1 MSSIIRVLS
10 DITINQIAAGEVIE
24 SPASVVKELVE
35 NSLDA
40 GAKKIVVEVQGG
52 GLHSLRISD
61 DGIGMNRDD
70 ALLCLERHAT
80 SKIHDAKDLF
90 EIQTMGFR
98 GEALASISSISKMT
112 LTTSTQEI
120 GVQLEVDGGKIQS
133 VTPYPRNRGTT
144 IEVRHLFFNV
154 PARKKFQKSPVA
166 LFSEITRVITTLSL
180 GYPDVSFEL
189 YHQENLAFST
199 PVTEKTE
206 VLAQLQGR
214 IGSILGDPFSANV
227 VHVDITD
234 DPFSIKGIIG
244 MPENTRHNR
253 SGQYLFINRR
263 PVVSPPISFAIRD
276 AYGTRIGADRHPIY
290 VLHVDMPYHLLD
302 VNVHPQKKEVRLS
315 QEGWIKQVLQKAI
328 QKSLEKR
335 PEENL
340 PESKPIFADF
350 AFEEPDFSFFARKE
364 AHSTPSPF
372 AYREAAPSE
381 FKEPTLSLVT
391 EKLQV
396 VGQWSNY
403 LLIDSLSLKG
413 KISLAMEE
421 EGLCL
426 VDLAGARSR
435 VLFEQLLNAHTEPL
449 HKQGLLFPISFE
461 MASFEAEE
469 LVRALP
475 CLSFM
480 GYSITQSGPRS
491 FLVDAIPSYTEES
504 DVQKILEEMALSCI
518 SLDKEDIESLEKKKM
533 RKLAEVACRFVKLK
547 KGSFSLSE
555 AISITEALLKT
566 SSPCYCAVGNKTIIY
581 LSTKNVG
588 AYFSVK
594 ERGNAGTY

>member
-10 DITINQIAAGEVIE
+10 ETTINQIAAGEVIE

-40 GAKKIVVEVQGG
+40 GAKKIVIEVQGG
-52 GLHSLRISD
+52 GLHSIRITD
-61 DGIGMNRDD
+61 DGIGMNHDD

-98 GEALASISSISKMT
+98 GEALASIASISKMT
-112 LTTSTQEI
+112 LTTSIEEI
-120 GVQLEVDGGKIQS
+120 GVQLEVEGGKIQS
-133 VTPYPRNRGTT
+133 VIPYPRNRGTT

-166 LFSEITRVITTLSL
+166 LSSEITRVVTTISL

-189 YHQENLAFST
+189 YHQGSLVFNADASENMELLD
-199 PVTEKTE
+199 K
-206 VLAQLQGR
+206 LQQR
-214 IGSILGDPFSANV
+214 ISSILGDPFSANI

-234 DPFSIKGIIG
+234 GPFTLKGIIG

-263 PVVSPPISFAIRD
+263 SVVSPPISFAIRD

-315 QEGWIKQVLQKAI
+315 QEGWIKQVLQKSI

-335 PEENL
+335 HEEAL
-340 PESKPIFADF
+340 PQSNPVFADF
-350 AFEEPDFSFFARKE
+350 SFEEPDFSFFARKE
-364 AHSTPSPF
+364 APSAPTPF
-372 AYREAAPSE
+372 VYRELAPAES
-381 FKEPTLSLVT
+381 KQSPLPLVN

-403 LLIDSLSLKG
+403 LLIDALSLKG
-413 KISLAMEE
+413 RVSLPIDE

-426 VDLAGARSR
+426 VDLTAARAR
-435 VLFEQLLNAHTEPL
+435 ILFEQLLNAHTEPL

-461 MASFEAEE
+461 MAAFEAQE
-469 LVRALP
+469 LVKALP
-475 CLSFM
+475 CISFM
-480 GYSITQSGPRS
+480 GFSITQSGPRS

-504 DVQKILEEMALSCI
+504 DVQKILEQMALSCI
-518 SLDKEDIESLEKKKM
+518 SLDKEELESLEKKKM
-533 RKLAEVACRFVKLK
+533 RKLAEVACRFVKVT
-547 KGSFSLSE
+547 KGSISLSE
-555 AISITEALLKT
+555 AISLTEALLKT
-566 SSPCYCAVGNKTIIY
+566 SSPCYCPLGNKTIVY

-594 ERGNAGTY
+594 ERGNAGAY

>member
-52 GLHSLRISD
+52 GLHSIRISD

-70 ALLCLERHAT
+70 ALLSLERHAT

-90 EIQTMGFR
+90 EVQTMGFR
-98 GEALASISSISKMT
+98 GEALASIASISKMT
-112 LTTSTQEI
+112 LTTSLKET

-144 IEVRHLFFNV
+144 MEVRHLFFNV

-166 LFSEITRVITTLSL
+166 LSSEITRVITTLSL

-199 PVTEKTE
+199 PITEKTE
-206 VLAQLQGR
+206 VLEQLHER
-214 IGSILGDPFSANV
+214 ISSILGAPFGANV
-227 VHVDITD
+227 VHVDIAD
-234 DPFSIKGIIG
+234 GPFSVKGIIG

-276 AYGTRIGADRHPIY
+276 AYGTRIGSDRHPIY

-328 QKSLEKR
+328 QRSLEKR
-335 PEENL
+335 PEE
-340 PESKPIFADF
+340 EASKSPPVFADF
-350 AFEEPDFSFFARKE
+350 SFEEPDFSFFARKE
-364 AHSTPSPF
+364 ASSPAPF
-372 AYREAAPSE
+372 VYRESAPLE
-381 FKEPTLSLVT
+381 FKEVPLPLVN
-391 EKLQV
+391 EKLEV
-396 VGQWSNY
+396 VGQWSHY

-413 KISLAMEE
+413 RVSLPIEE

-426 VDLAGARSR
+426 VDLAAARSR
-435 VLFEQLLNAHTEPL
+435 ILFEQLLNAHSEPL

-461 MASFEAEE
+461 MASFEASE

-518 SLDKEDIESLEKKKM
+518 SLDKEDIEGLEKKKM
-533 RKLAEVACRFVKLK
+533 RKLAEVACRFVKFK

-555 AISITEALLKT
+555 GISIAEALLKT
-566 SSPCYCAVGNKTIIY
+566 SSPCYCPVGNKTIIY
-581 LSTKNVG
+581 LSEKNVG